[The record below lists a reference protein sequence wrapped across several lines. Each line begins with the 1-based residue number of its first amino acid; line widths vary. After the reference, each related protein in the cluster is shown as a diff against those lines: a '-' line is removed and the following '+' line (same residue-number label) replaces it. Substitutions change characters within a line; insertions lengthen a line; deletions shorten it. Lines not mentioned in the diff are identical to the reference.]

1 MIKLGLIGEGI
12 AKSQSPDLHERLG
25 ESLGL
30 PVRYDLVDSLGV
42 ADFDF
47 PGAIR
52 ALREEGYRGTNVTFP
67 FKERAAQLADIR
79 SQGVRRVGTANTLL
93 FEAEGLRAENTDYT
107 GFISAYRH
115 SFGSQPAGN
124 VLLIG
129 AGGVGR
135 AVACA
140 LGELGVS
147 SIHLLEHNTT
157 RGRNLSRD
165 LAALGI
171 AATCVT
177 PEQVQQQ
184 MPHWQGVANCSP
196 IGHINHP
203 GCPIDPAGLGGQ
215 HWVFDAVYI
224 PARTLL
230 LKAARQAGA
239 KTLSGVD
246 LFVFQGID
254 AFRFFT
260 AGRAASS
267 QIDPHVIPLRAHYIE
282 QLVNNQKDFV
292 SRDDQRW

>member
-1 MIKLGLIGEGI
+1 MIKLGLVGEGI

-25 ESLGL
+25 ASLGV

-47 PGAIR
+47 PNAIQS
-52 ALREEGYRGTNVTFP
+52 LREAGYRGTNVTFP

-79 SQGVRRVGTANTLL
+79 GEGVKRVGTANTLL
-93 FEAEGLRAENTDYT
+93 FDAEGLRAENTDYT

-115 SFGSQPAGN
+115 SFGDQPAGD

-140 LGELGVS
+140 LGALSVS
-147 SIHLLEHNTT
+147 CIHILEHDE
-157 RGRNLSRD
+157 RRAQNLSHD
-165 LAALGI
+165 LNHMGI
-171 AATCVT
+171 TAQCIT
-177 PEQVQQQ
+177 PEQALRELPQ
-184 MPHWQGVANCSP
+184 WQGVVNCSP

-203 GCPIDPAGLGGQ
+203 GCPISTAGLGTQ

-224 PARTLL
+224 PAHTELL
-230 LKAARQAGA
+230 NAAQQAGA

-246 LFVFQGID
+246 LFVFQGVD

-260 AGRAASS
+260 ADCIASA
-267 QIDPHVIPLRAHYIE
+267 QIDPQVIPLRTHYIE
-282 QLVNNQKDFV
+282 QLVSSSTQFV
-292 SRDDQRW
+292 S

>member
-1 MIKLGLIGEGI
+1 MIKLGLVGEGI

-25 ESLGL
+25 ASLGV

-47 PGAIR
+47 PSAIQT
-52 ALREEGYRGTNVTFP
+52 LRTEGYRGTNVTFP
-67 FKERAAQLADIR
+67 YKERAAQLADIR
-79 SQGVRRVGTANTLL
+79 GEGVRRVGTANTLL
-93 FEAEGLRAENTDYT
+93 FDESGLRAENTDYT

-115 SFGSQPAGN
+115 SFGDQPAGE

-140 LGELGVS
+140 LGELAVS
-147 SIHLLEHNTT
+147 HLHILEHDAS
-157 RGRNLSRD
+157 RAENLSRD
-165 LAALGI
+165 LNAMGINAACI
-171 AATCVT
+171 T
-177 PEQVQQQ
+177 PEQAQRKLPQC
-184 MPHWQGVANCSP
+184 HGVVNCSP

-203 GCPIDPAGLGGQ
+203 GCPIDTAGLGAQ

-224 PARTLL
+224 PAHTEL
-230 LKAARQAGA
+230 LKAAHRAGA

-246 LFVFQGID
+246 LFVFQGVD

-260 AGRAASS
+260 AGRIAPE
-267 QIDPHVIPLRAHYIE
+267 QIDPQVIPLRTHYIE
-282 QLVNNQKDFV
+282 QLVTH
-292 SRDDQRW
+292 SAHIGS

>member
-1 MIKLGLIGEGI
+1 MIKLGLVGEGI

-25 ESLGL
+25 ASLGV

-42 ADFDF
+42 TGFDF
-47 PGAIR
+47 PSAIQ
-52 ALREEGYRGTNVTFP
+52 ALRSEGYRGTNVTFP

-79 SQGVRRVGTANTLL
+79 GEGVRRVGTANTLL
-93 FEAEGLRAENTDYT
+93 FDESGLRAENTDYT

-115 SFGSQPAGN
+115 SFGDQPAGE

-140 LGELGVS
+140 LGELAVS
-147 SIHLLEHNTT
+147 HINILEHDTA
-157 RGRNLSRD
+157 RAESLSRD
-165 LAALGI
+165 LNAMGI
-171 AATCVT
+171 KATCIT
-177 PEQVQQQ
+177 PEQAQQEL
-184 MPHWQGVANCSP
+184 PHWRSVVNCSP

-203 GCPIDPAGLGGQ
+203 GCPIDTAGLGAQ

-224 PARTLL
+224 PAHTELL
-230 LKAARQAGA
+230 SAAQQAGA

-246 LFVFQGID
+246 LFVFQGVD

-260 AGRAASS
+260 ADCIASE
-267 QIDPHVIPLRAHYIE
+267 QIDPHVIPLRTHYIE
-282 QLVNNQKDFV
+282 QLVAP
-292 SRDDQRW
+292 QRSNS

>member
-1 MIKLGLIGEGI
+1 MIKLGLVGEGI

-25 ESLGL
+25 ASLDL

-42 ADFDF
+42 EGFDF
-47 PGAIR
+47 PSAIQT
-52 ALREEGYRGTNVTFP
+52 LREKGYRGTNVTFP
-67 FKERAAQLADIR
+67 FKEKAAELADIR
-79 SQGVRRVGTANTLL
+79 GEGVRRVGTANTLL
-93 FEAEGLRAENTDYT
+93 FDAEGLRAENTDYT

-115 SFGSQPAGN
+115 SFGDQPAGD

-140 LGELGVS
+140 LGELAAS
-147 SIHLLEHNTT
+147 CIYILERDTA
-157 RGRNLSRD
+157 RGENLSRD
-165 LAALGI
+165 LNAMGI
-171 AATCVT
+171 TSECIT
-177 PEQVQQQ
+177 PEQAQREL
-184 MPHWQGVANCSP
+184 PTWQGVVNCTP

-203 GCPIDPAGLGGQ
+203 GCPIGTVGLGAQ

-224 PARTLL
+224 PAHTELL
-230 LKAARQAGA
+230 NAAYQAGA

-260 AGRAASS
+260 ADHIGNE
-267 QIDPHVIPLRAHYIE
+267 QIDAHVIPLRTHYIK
-282 QLVNNQKDFV
+282 QLVSSSAQSV
-292 SRDDQRW
+292 L

>member
-1 MIKLGLIGEGI
+1 MIKLGLVGEGI

-25 ESLGL
+25 ASLGV

-47 PGAIR
+47 PSAIKTLR
-52 ALREEGYRGTNVTFP
+52 AEGYRGTNVTFP
-67 FKERAAQLADIR
+67 FKERAAQLADICGE
-79 SQGVRRVGTANTLL
+79 GVRRVGTANTLL
-93 FEAEGLRAENTDYT
+93 FDEDGLRAENTDYT

-115 SFGSQPAGN
+115 SFGDQPAGD

-140 LGELGVS
+140 LGELAVS
-147 SIHLLEHNTT
+147 CIHILEHDSA
-157 RGRNLSRD
+157 RAESLSRD
-165 LAALGI
+165 LNAMGI
-171 AATCVT
+171 NATCIT
-177 PEQVQQQ
+177 PEQAQREL
-184 MPHWQGVANCSP
+184 PLWQGIVNCSP

-203 GCPIDPAGLGGQ
+203 GCPIDTAGLGAQ

-224 PARTLL
+224 PAHTELL
-230 LKAARQAGA
+230 NAAHQAGA

-246 LFVFQGID
+246 LFVFQGVD

-260 AGRAASS
+260 DGRIASE
-267 QIDPHVIPLRAHYIE
+267 QIDPHVIPLRTHYVE
-282 QLVNNQKDFV
+282 QLVSPRAPSV
-292 SRDDQRW
+292 S